1 MKTRG
6 RPPEAVPEHIADE
19 IIAWVSEGKTLREF
33 CRQEG
38 MPSWRTVYLWLEK
51 DKDFHSRFAQ
61 AREIGQDAIAE
72 DCVALIDTLPDY
84 VLSDSGRRMDS
95 AFVQWKKNQVEMRL
109 KLLAKWNPKRYGDR
123 VTNEMTG
130 ADGGPIQIND
140 TERAAKIKAILTA
153 AESRKGRNGS

>member
-1 MKTRG
+1 MPRG
-6 RPPEAVPEHIADE
+6 RPPEAVPEHLADE
-19 IIAWVSEGKTLREF
+19 IVAWVSDGKTLREY

-38 MPSWRTVYLWLEK
+38 KPVWRTVYLWLEK

-61 AREIGQDAIAE
+61 ARELGQDAIAE

-84 VLSDSGRRMDS
+84 VLSDSGKRMDS

-123 VTNEMTG
+123 ITNEMTG

-153 AESRKGRNGS
+153 AKGRKGANGS

>member
-51 DKDFHSRFAQ
+51 DKDFHSRFAH
-61 AREIGQDAIAE
+61 ARELGQDAIAE

>member
-1 MKTRG
+1 MTRG
-6 RPPEAVPEHIADE
+6 RPPEAVPEHLAEE
-19 IIAWVSEGKTLREF
+19 IVAWVSEGKTLREY

-38 MPSWRTVYLWLEK
+38 KPSWRTVYLWLEK
-51 DKDFHSRFAQ
+51 DKDFHSRFAH
-61 AREIGQDAIAE
+61 ARELGQDAIAE
-72 DCVALIDTLPDY
+72 DCVALIDTFPDQIN
-84 VLSDSGRRMDS
+84 SESGSRIDG

-123 VTNEMTG
+123 VTTEHTG

-153 AESRKGRNGS
+153 AKSRKGANGS